1 MKLWRDDYME
11 HENYE
16 QPKYIM
22 EVPIEVRNL
31 FFHLFFPLMPSLL
44 HFVIIPSSSNVPSI

>member
-1 MKLWRDDYME
+1 ME